1 MNVELVKNNMLVVAF
16 GTRPELLKI
25 EPLLKYWKSIGFNNF
40 GIWLTGQH
48 KELCQDLLQNW
59 EFKNKIC
66 IFHDIYQSSEY
77 HVNRLDAIIYSILE
91 AAEYWIRPG
100 NHHSARFGNID
111 SLLVQGDTA
120 SAYACALAAF
130 HRKIPI
136 IHLEAGLRS
145 YDNENPYPEEF
156 YRRSISMMAS
166 VNLCPTKENAVN
178 LWVEKAPGTVHVV
191 GNTILDF
198 IRDTIP
204 GKSNKVLCTLH
215 RRENLTQI
223 REWFSALDTLAKR
236 YTEYEFIL
244 PIHKNPEIYKYKE
257 SFKFVKCIEPLE
269 HNEFINILKDC
280 AAIISDSGGVAEEG
294 SWFKKPIFLCRKE
307 TERPEGEDFYIWTKT
322 PEELSKANISFWAND
337 PFFQTLSCPFG
348 DGNSCEK
355 ITRTLKELN
364 YI

>member
-1 MNVELVKNNMLVVAF
+1 MILVAL
-16 GTRPELLKI
+16 GTRPELLKV
-25 EPLLKYWKSIGFNNF
+25 EPLLKYWKSIGFDDF
-40 GIWLTGQH
+40 SIWLTGQH
-48 KELCQDLLQNW
+48 WELCLQLRDNW
-59 EFKNKIC
+59 EFSKYVKTCYKINE
-66 IFHDIYQSSEY
+66 FD
-77 HVNRLDAIIYSILE
+77 NRLDDIVGTIIQAHSIRALDRQKVSAI
-91 AAEYWIRPG
+91 
-100 NHHSARFGNID
+100 
-111 SLLVQGDTA
+111 LVQGDTA

-166 VNLCPTKENAVN
+166 VNLCPTEDNKVA
-178 LWVEKAPGTVHVV
+178 LIVEWAPGTNYIV
-191 GNTILDF
+191 GNTILDPLKD
-198 IRDTIP
+198 IVP
-204 GKSNKVLCTLH
+204 SKENKVLCTLH
-215 RRENLTQI
+215 RRENLSSI
-223 REWFSALDTLAKR
+223 KEWFEVLDLLAEK
-236 YTEYEFIL
+236 YSQYEFIL
-244 PIHKNPEIYKYKE
+244 PIHKNPEIYKYKD
-257 SFKFVKCIEPLE
+257 SFKFVKCIDPLE
-269 HNEFINILKDC
+269 HNELIDILKNC
-280 AAIISDSGGVAEEG
+280 AAVITDSGGIAEEAT
-294 SWFKKPIFLCRKE
+294 WFKKPIFLCRKE